1 VDAARQIAAKGHTVY
16 VTARK
21 VVTAKKAASSIA
33 GDVHPLV
40 LDVTSPESIRAA
52 ADALQSKQ
60 VILDVLV
67 NNAGILLDEDA
78 NITTLDPALLEET
91 LQTNVY
97 GPLRVSQ
104 AFLPLLKKSKEPR
117 IINVSSAGGQL
128 TGGLGTWAPAYCIS
142 KTTLNALSCQ
152 LAAALP
158 NFAVN
163 AISPGWVRTD
173 MGGAGAPLS
182 VEEGADVIVW
192 LATDAPQSIT
202 GKFLRE
208 RAEIPW

>member
-1 VDAARQIAAKGHTVY
+1 M
-16 VTARK
+16 TARK
-21 VVTAKKAASSIA
+21 EAAAKESASSLK

-40 LDVTSPESIRAA
+40 LDVTSPDSIRAA
-52 ADALQSKQ
+52 AESLQSKK

-91 LQTNVY
+91 LQTNVH
-97 GPLRVSQ
+97 GPLRVAQ

-202 GKFLRE
+202 GKFLRARE
-208 RAEIPW
+208 EIPW